1 VGYISEPTGKPPLVA
16 EHNTN
21 TVLSQ
26 HIQAMLTGDVALHQV
41 LVDTGESVCIT
52 HDKTDFITP
61 LTLPDTPMV
70 IGGLAHGLAMEGIG
84 MVDWTFLMD
93 DGHFWTITLEAYYVP
108 QGGRRLLS
116 PQTVDQQGK
125 TGATFSIDGEAGT
138 LSLKNLQSGHT
149 SSLTAHLDKHTN
161 LPLYT
166 CIHGRELTQR
176 RTELNICIADEANQN
191 LAASQKELLKWH
203 FCL

>member
-1 VGYISEPTGKPPLVA
+1 VGYVSEPTGKPPLVE

-41 LVDTGESVCIT
+41 LVDTGASVCIT

-108 QGGRRLLS
+108 QGG
-116 PQTVDQQGK
+116 
-125 TGATFSIDGEAGT
+125 
-138 LSLKNLQSGHT
+138 
-149 SSLTAHLDKHTN
+149 
-161 LPLYT
+161 
-166 CIHGRELTQR
+166 
-176 RTELNICIADEANQN
+176 
-191 LAASQKELLKWH
+191 
-203 FCL
+203 